1 MSNKL
6 HKAKKADKSLKGA
19 SPAQAAKSPAP
30 SDKLTRMVEYF
41 AKNISRRCSSRTLQ
55 GGELDR
61 MFILSVSDG
70 KNRAK
75 TMGLS
80 VEGQNESGWIQEIV
94 PAIAQKLKTVQDK
107 FAEPLCWLR
116 LEWVIKQEK
125 TNWADFSRTLQK
137 YKRNYFR
144 SGIALPG
151 TKEPWLLL
159 TEMELNANACL
170 YPDNDGPTAQVNRNN
185 LEIYI
190 KARHGS
196 SQIPQFSAELPV
208 IIFQT
213 DGIFL
218 DAQTGQMHVL
228 CTDSRQQG
236 HRKMPGLNADSLQEI
251 LDLGSQYLASQIQE
265 NGQYRYGY
273 FPCFGREIP
282 TYNTLRHASST
293 YALLESY
300 EACRTF
306 LKTGKTPDSS
316 TTPVISNQ
324 RVTLNTLADMQQ
336 RIGKALHYLIT
347 HWIRH
352 YKDELSYL
360 IEVED
365 DIKLGG
371 NAVTILALVKY
382 ISVFPDDDN
391 NAAYLNLANRLAN
404 GIIAMQ
410 QHNGSFVHVLNA
422 NDLSIKK
429 RHRIIYYD
437 GEATFSLMRL
447 YGITHE
453 QKLLDC
459 VVHAFEYFMAN
470 HHEKAH
476 DHWLASC

>member
-1 MSNKL
+1 M
-6 HKAKKADKSLKGA
+6 
-19 SPAQAAKSPAP
+19 
-30 SDKLTRMVEYF
+30 
-41 AKNISRRCSSRTLQ
+41 
-55 GGELDR
+55 
-61 MFILSVSDG
+61 
-70 KNRAK
+70 
-75 TMGLS
+75 
-80 VEGQNESGWIQEIV
+80 
-94 PAIAQKLKTVQDK
+94 
-107 FAEPLCWLR
+107 
-116 LEWVIKQEK
+116 
-125 TNWADFSRTLQK
+125 
-137 YKRNYFR
+137 
-144 SGIALPG
+144 
-151 TKEPWLLL
+151 
-159 TEMELNANACL
+159 NANACL
-170 YPDNDGPTAQVNRNN
+170 YPDNDEPTAQVNRNN

-196 SQIPQFSAELPV
+196 SQIPQFSADLPV

-213 DGIFL
+213 DGVFL
-218 DAQTGQMHVL
+218 DAQTGQMHAL

-236 HRKMPGLNADSLQEI
+236 HRKMPELSIDSLQEI

-300 EACRTF
+300 EACRTSF
-306 LKTGKTPDSS
+306 KTGKTPNSS

-324 RVTLNTLADMQQ
+324 RVTLNTLTDIQQ

-360 IEVED
+360 TDVED

-382 ISVFPDDDN
+382 ISVFPDDGN
-391 NAAYLNLANRLAN
+391 NAAYMNLANWLAN

-422 NDLSIKK
+422 NDLSVKK

-459 VVHAFEYFMAN
+459 VVHAFEYFIAN
-470 HHEKAH
+470 HHERAH
-476 DHWLASC
+476 DHWLAYCSNELVKYLPEKKYFDFAVRNVRGHVTFIRERITTFPTL